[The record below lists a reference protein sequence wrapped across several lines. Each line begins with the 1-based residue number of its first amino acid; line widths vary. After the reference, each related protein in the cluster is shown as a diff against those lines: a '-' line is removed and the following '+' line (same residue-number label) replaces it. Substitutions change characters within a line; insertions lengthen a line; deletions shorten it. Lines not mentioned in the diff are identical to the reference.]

1 MAVEPTTQEHALA
14 ALERIARDPQ
24 TDAGK
29 LVALYDLIERER
41 AFRALQDF
49 QQAVAAVQA
58 QNLNIRK
65 NKENKFARITYADL
79 EQVVGVLSPILQDA
93 GLTISFSQ
101 AEGAPPG
108 MVRLQ
113 ARVAHTGGH
122 VENFY
127 SPDFPP
133 DDAGAKGNANK
144 TPIQALGSTVS
155 YVRRYMLCMLFN
167 VTTTDDT
174 DGAFPGM
181 GEVASGYT
189 PEEEAKIRDL
199 CAQTGRN
206 ADKALAWGREKGRTF
221 EELAAAV
228 SVPKDTGT

>member
-1 MAVEPTTQEHALA
+1 MAAELATQEHALT

-29 LVALYDLIERER
+29 LVALYDLMERER
-41 AFRALQDF
+41 AFRARQEF
-49 QQAVAAVQA
+49 QQAVASVQA
-58 QNLNIRK
+58 KNLNIRK
-65 NKENKFARITYADL
+65 NKENKFARTTYADL
-79 EQVVGVLSPILQDA
+79 EQVVGVLAPILQEA

-101 AEGAPPG
+101 AEAAPTG

-155 YVRRYMLCMLFN
+155 YVRRYLLCMLFN

-174 DGAFPGM
+174 DGADPGRQD
-181 GEVASGYT
+181 ASAYT
-189 PEEEAKIRDL
+189 PEQVEAIRAA
-199 CAQTGRN
+199 CAAYGRD
-206 ADKALAWGREKGRTF
+206 ADKALAWGVEYGRSF
-221 EELAAAV
+221 EELKASV
-228 SVPKDTGT
+228 SVRKDAGK

>member
-1 MAVEPTTQEHALA
+1 MAAELATQEHALT
-14 ALERIARDPQ
+14 ALERIARDPA

-29 LVALYDLIERER
+29 LVALYDLMERER
-41 AFRALQDF
+41 AFRARQEF
-49 QQAVAAVQA
+49 QQAIASVQA
-58 QNLNIRK
+58 RNLNVRK
-65 NKENKFARITYADL
+65 NKENKFARTTYADL
-79 EQVVGVLSPILQDA
+79 EQVVGVLSPILQEA

-101 AEGAPPG
+101 AETAPAG
-108 MVRLQ
+108 LVRLQ

-155 YVRRYMLCMLFN
+155 YVRRYLLCMLFN

-174 DGAFPGM
+174 DGATPGAA
-181 GEVASGYT
+181 EPAVGYT
-189 PEEEAKIRDL
+189 AEQEAEIRAL
-199 CAQTGRN
+199 CASTQRN
-206 ADKALAWGREKGRTF
+206 ADKALAWGREKGKTF
-221 EELAAAV
+221 DEIMAAV
-228 SVPKDTGT
+228 SVPKEAGT